1 MGSHEYRR
9 STQQG
14 GPGQTQ
20 HRQHRLNRQQWRP
33 TPRALIIPLA
43 LVVAGLI
50 IGMVWAPWGRDR
62 SASEQTPT
70 PTPDAFALEPG
81 ACIGTLDTG
90 WEDELQ
96 QVPCSE
102 PHTGVVLG
110 TVPVA
115 SVLPDTETGPPA
127 ATSTP
132 TAGTSQTQPTASAPL
147 WPGDTALAERAMLAC
162 EHAEQWQRAVDDEL
176 TVVTRWPR
184 QSEWDAGKRDYLC
197 LARVPAV
204 AVPTPTVAKPTADVP
219 IRSVSASAG
228 SAVERLHCPGD
239 TPTTRRNA
247 RLKAASEP

>member
-1 MGSHEYRR
+1 MVGSHEYRR
-9 STQQG
+9 SAQQG
-14 GPGQTQ
+14 GPGQSQ
-20 HRQHRLNRQQWRP
+20 HRQRGLNRQQWRP
-33 TPRALIIPLA
+33 TPRTLIIPLA

-115 SVLPDTETGPPA
+115 SVLPDTLYGVID
-127 ATSTP
+127 
-132 TAGTSQTQPTASAPL
+132 SA
-147 WPGDTALAERAMLAC
+147 
-162 EHAEQWQRAVDDEL
+162 L
-176 TVVTRWPR
+176 TVLV
-184 QSEWDAGKRDYLC
+184 
-197 LARVPAV
+197 
-204 AVPTPTVAKPTADVP
+204 
-219 IRSVSASAG
+219 
-228 SAVERLHCPGD
+228 
-239 TPTTRRNA
+239 
-247 RLKAASEP
+247 